1 MVTDKVE
8 EHGCE
13 SERESYN
20 VMGGAL
26 TYPSGEESR
35 EHYERG
41 SR

>member
-20 VMGGAL
+20 VMGVLL
-26 TYPSGEESR
+26 TYPGFGNSFG
-35 EHYERG
+35 
-41 SR
+41 